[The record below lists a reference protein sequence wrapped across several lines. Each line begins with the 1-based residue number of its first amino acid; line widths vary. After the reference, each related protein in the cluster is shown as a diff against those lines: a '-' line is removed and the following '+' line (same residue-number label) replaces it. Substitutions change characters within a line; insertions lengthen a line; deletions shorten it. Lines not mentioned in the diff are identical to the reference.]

1 MGKKVIKYLIYAVA
15 VISVV
20 YPVIVW
26 YGRVDLVFDGTLL
39 LNLFPVFGLLA
50 ISIMWLHVVGGALR
64 PWLEKYIDFQKFVS
78 KSSVIVLFLIIFHP
92 LALFTGVGI
101 RNIGLVF
108 KLNNPKYIWLAVI
121 AWLILV
127 GYDVAKKFKN
137 RQFFVKHWETVKL
150 ISTIG
155 FFLALS
161 HSLGLGSDL
170 QVGSLR
176 SVWIFY
182 GISAIIAT
190 IYTYGVRKFLRQ
202 NKSDYKSRA

>member
-1 MGKKVIKYLIYAVA
+1 MGKKLIKYLIYAVA

-26 YGRVDLVFDGTLL
+26 YGRVDLVFGNTLL

-50 ISIMWLHVVGGALR
+50 ISTMWLHIVGGALR
-64 PWLEKYIDFQKFVS
+64 PWLEKYIDFQRFVS
-78 KSSVIVLFLIIFHP
+78 KSSVIVLFLIILHP
-92 LALFTGVGI
+92 LLLFTG
-101 RNIGLVF
+101 IGFQNAGSVLG
-108 KLNNPKYIWLAVI
+108 LYDSKYIRLAII
-121 AWLILV
+121 AWFILV
-127 GYDVAKKFKN
+127 GYDVAKRFKN

-170 QVGSLR
+170 QAGPLR

-182 GISAIIAT
+182 GVSAAIAAV
-190 IYTYGVRKFLRQ
+190 YTYGVRRFLRQ
-202 NKSDYKSRA
+202 NKSDR

>member
-1 MGKKVIKYLIYAVA
+1 MGKKLIKYLIYAVA

-26 YGRVDLVFDGTLL
+26 YGRVDLVFGNTLL

-50 ISIMWLHVVGGALR
+50 ISTMWLHIVGGALR
-64 PWLEKYIDFQKFVS
+64 PWLEKYIDFQRFVS
-78 KSSVIVLFLIIFHP
+78 KSSVIVLFLIILHP
-92 LALFTGVGI
+92 LLLFTG
-101 RNIGLVF
+101 IGFQNAGSVLG
-108 KLNNPKYIWLAVI
+108 LYDSKYIRLAII
-121 AWLILV
+121 AWFILV
-127 GYDVAKKFKN
+127 GYDVAKRFKN

-170 QVGSLR
+170 QAGPLR

-182 GISAIIAT
+182 GVSAAIAAV
-190 IYTYGVRKFLRQ
+190 YTYGVRKFLKQ